1 MNKYSKYAL
10 LLLII
15 SILGSLCSVIT
26 HESVI
31 VCDIFIMM
39 AILLFNTFMENKDKN
54 HGSSNRNIKKV
65 VGWRPIS
72 EYDDT
77 YTFLDNTC
85 NWVLVRMFNGDF
97 ECIPRIAKK
106 RRDGKWYDFNDNE
119 LPFEVKEFFDMEQL
133 DKKEGL

>member
-15 SILGSLCSVIT
+15 SILGSLCSAIMN
-26 HESVI
+26 ESVI

-54 HGSSNRNIKKV
+54 HESSNRNIKKV

-72 EYDDT
+72 EYNNT
-77 YTFLDNTC
+77 YD
-85 NWVLVRMFNGDF
+85 WVLVRMYD
-97 ECIPRIAKK
+97 EDSPCVPIVAEK
-106 RRDGKWYDFNDNE
+106 RSNGKWHAILSDRE
-119 LPFEVKEFFDMEQL
+119 LAFEVKEFFDMEQL

>member
-15 SILGSLCSVIT
+15 SILGSLCSAIT
-26 HESVI
+26 NESVI

-72 EYDDT
+72 EYSNT
-77 YTFLDNTC
+77 YD
-85 NWVLVRMFNGDF
+85 WVLVRMYDENSPCVPIVA
-97 ECIPRIAKK
+97 EK
-106 RRDGKWYDFNDNE
+106 RSNGKWHAILSDRE
-119 LPFEVKEFFDMEQL
+119 LPFEVREFFDMKQL